1 MEQNIIVKFLD
12 GQTIEATLAEPLK
25 SSSADVEV
33 ILKENGIRLSYS
45 LYDICCIYLQG
56 KANWSMAPQE
66 NEILEEVE
74 TTTGDYYLV
83 RSHSTKNPGN
93 GFYGFPTD
101 RESPFKSI
109 FFCTNGVR
117 MRHQQRPIGDIL
129 REQGAVTPKA
139 VQEVLEEQ
147 KKLREKK
154 VGEIIAE
161 NNKLPQATVEKTIS
175 TAGQAGKIPK
185 NARVGDI
192 LIAAGLV
199 TRDQVEEALSSQQ
212 EGKKKRV
219 GELLIDRGL
228 ITENQLLN
236 ALATKFGMR
245 MVDLEK
251 IAPTQEAI
259 NAIPFETVRQLK
271 ILPLEAHRNRL
282 VVATSQPT
290 DPTIGD
296 SLRFSTN
303 RSIELVVANSKQIEL
318 AIQNSY
324 ISNEDQVQDLISEM
338 GDDIVTVE
346 EEAEDDTRFNE
357 SDSQIIKLVN
367 KVLLEAYQKGVSD
380 IHVEPGMGK
389 QPVRIRYRIDGVC
402 QIAHQIA
409 TTYQNAIIS
418 RIKIMAKLDIAER
431 RKPQSGKILLR
442 SEKRML
448 EFRVEITPTVGGKED
463 AVLRLLA
470 NSKPLPL
477 DKMGFSPSNIKGF
490 REILAKPYGIIL
502 CVGPTGSGKTT
513 SLHSALGHIK
523 TPERKIW
530 TAEDPVEIT
539 QQGLRQVQVHP
550 KIGFSFAEAMRS
562 FLRAD
567 PDVIMIGEMRDPE
580 TAKTA
585 IEASL
590 TGHLVFSTLHTNS
603 APETVVRLIEM
614 GMDPFNFSEAML
626 GILAQRLTRRLCP
639 DCCESYHPNREEYD
653 ELVRAYG
660 ARRFIEHAMPDY
672 SDDLTLMRKVGCPK
686 CDKSGYR
693 GRIAIHELMLG
704 SEAIGDA
711 IKKNAQATQL
721 RNLAIDEGMRT
732 LRMDGVTKVF
742 QGQTD
747 LEQILRVCT

>member
-1 MEQNIIVKFLD
+1 MEQNIIIKFLD

-25 SSSADVEV
+25 SSSSDAEV
-33 ILKENGIRLSYS
+33 TLKENGIRLCYS
-45 LYDICCIYLQG
+45 LYDICCIYLLG
-56 KANWSMAPQE
+56 KANWSMPPQP
-66 NEILEEVE
+66 NEVLEEVE
-74 TTTGDYYLV
+74 TTTGDYYQV
-83 RSHSTKNPGN
+83 RTHGNKKSPN

-101 RESPFKSI
+101 RDAPFKSI

-117 MRHQQRPIGDIL
+117 MRHQQRPLGDIL
-129 REQGAVTPKA
+129 QEQGAVTPKA
-139 VQEVLEEQ
+139 VKEVLEEQ

-154 VGEIIAE
+154 VGEILAE
-161 NNKLPQATVEKTIS
+161 ANNLPQEAVENTLS
-175 TAGQAGKIPK
+175 SANQSGKIPK
-185 NARVGDI
+185 NARIGDI

-199 TRDQVEEALSSQQ
+199 TREQVEEALSSQQ
-212 EGKKKRV
+212 QGKKKRV
-219 GELLIDRGL
+219 GELLIDKGL
-228 ITENQLLN
+228 ITEDQLLT

-251 IAPTQEAI
+251 VSPSPEAL

-282 VVATSQPT
+282 VVVTSQPT

-303 RSIELVVANSKQIEL
+303 RSIELVVANSKQIEA
-318 AIQNSY
+318 AIQNYYVKS
-324 ISNEDQVQDLISEM
+324 EDQVQDLISEM
-338 GDDIVTVE
+338 SDDIVTVE
-346 EEAEDDTRFNE
+346 EEASDDARFSE

-367 KVLLEAYQKGVSD
+367 KLLLEAYQRGVSD

-389 QPVRIRYRIDGVC
+389 QPVRVRYRIDGVC

-409 TTYQNAIIS
+409 ATYQNAIIS
-418 RIKIMAKLDIAER
+418 RIKIMAKLDIAEH

-442 SEKRML
+442 QERRML
-448 EFRVEITPTVGGKED
+448 EYRVEVTPTVGGKED

-477 DKMGFSPSNIKGF
+477 DKMGFSTPNLKGF

-513 SLHSALGHIK
+513 SLHSALGHIN
-523 TPERKIW
+523 TAERKIW

-550 KIGFSFAEAMRS
+550 KIGFTFAEAMRS

-639 DCCESYHPNREEYD
+639 DCRESYQPSREEYD

-672 SDDLTLMRKVGCPK
+672 SDELTLMRRVGCPK

-711 IKKNAQATQL
+711 IKKNMQVNQL
-721 RNLAIDEGMRT
+721 RTLAIDEGMRT

-747 LEQILRVCT
+747 LEQILRVCA